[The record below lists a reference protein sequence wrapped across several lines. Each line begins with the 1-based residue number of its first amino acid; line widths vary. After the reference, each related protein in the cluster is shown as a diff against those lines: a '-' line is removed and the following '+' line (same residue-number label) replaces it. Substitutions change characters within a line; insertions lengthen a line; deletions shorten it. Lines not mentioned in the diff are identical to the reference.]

1 MATERQSLLLED
13 VKSRKLDGNRLSLQ
27 IPAPGESRVSVS
39 SPVRRSHTKTINR
52 RSTWFG
58 RAFDA
63 VGNNGVIDKLLFIKA
78 THDIEV
84 KKHCSMLLRFILIEI
99 QNPSMPSFIF

>member
-1 MATERQSLLLED
+1 MATDSQILLPEET
-13 VKSRKLDGNRLSLQ
+13 KPQKRNRLSVQ

-39 SPVRRSHTKTINR
+39 SPVRKSTKTINR

-58 RAFDA
+58 KAFDA
-63 VGNNGVIDKLLFIKA
+63 VGNDGVIDRLLFIKA

-84 KKHCSMLLRFILIEI
+84 SHYNLGYVVM
-99 QNPSMPSFIF
+99 

>member
-1 MATERQSLLLED
+1 MATDRESLLFDET
-13 VKSRKLDGNRLSLQ
+13 KPQKRASRVSVQ

-39 SPVRRSHTKTINR
+39 SPVRRNTKTINR

-58 RAFDA
+58 KAFDA
-63 VGNNGVIDKLLFIKA
+63 VGNNGVIDKLLFLKA

-84 KKHCSMLLRFILIEI
+84 KRRYLF
-99 QNPSMPSFIF
+99 

>member
-1 MATERQSLLLED
+1 MEVDRQSLLLGEA
-13 VKSRKLDGNRLSLQ
+13 KPPKRSNRLSVQ
-27 IPAPGESRVSVS
+27 IPAPGESRVSLS
-39 SPVRRSHTKTINR
+39 SPVKRTDTKTINR

-58 RAFDA
+58 KAFDA

-84 KKHCSMLLRFILIEI
+84 NYNLNVFKEI
-99 QNPSMPSFIF
+99 